1 MTLHGQHH
9 VTKQIMYR
17 NKNKPLLRALIKC
30 LVQTLIVQILMYFI
44 GQKKNVGQKRR
55 KFSTALSL
63 SDKVFK
69 RRVKDK
75 YNMKITYKE

>member
-17 NKNKPLLRALIKC
+17 NKDKPLLHALIKC

-44 GQKKNVGQKRR
+44 GQKKKCRT
-55 KFSTALSL
+55 KATE
-63 SDKVFK
+63 
-69 RRVKDK
+69 
-75 YNMKITYKE
+75 I